1 VPHGFAPPAPP
12 QAVAEPVSLDAVYAN
27 ATNGAPFTY
36 DDACTYLVTSNK
48 IDSVAKSTIL
58 DMKVKDQFKCCM
70 IVKSY
75 LDQGFVPHCPPPTQ
89 MMPPSSAYASIGGQ
103 QPLPAPT
110 SPAQA
115 QHYYHDPTTGLLV
128 PVTAPRL

>member
-1 VPHGFAPPAPP
+1 MLAQLPAAHPHAPAYQVPPQWSPTPAYNMMHAPYGFAPPAPP
-12 QAVAEPVSLDAVYAN
+12 PAVAEPVSLDAVYAS

-75 LDQGFVPHCPPPTQ
+75 LDQGFVPHCPPP
-89 MMPPSSAYASIGGQ
+89 
-103 QPLPAPT
+103 
-110 SPAQA
+110 
-115 QHYYHDPTTGLLV
+115 
-128 PVTAPRL
+128 